1 MTRIK
6 QTDMTTEKNLVDMG
20 LGIFDKNFEKNVIK
34 VYTTIIEMLR
44 ANITEKNVARHLID
58 IGYKTDDGWWLIE
71 QAKEW
76 EENDWYELIK
86 KTI

>member
-58 IGYKTDDGWWLIE
+58 LGYKADDGWWLIE

>member
-1 MTRIK
+1 MKTG
-6 QTDMTTEKNLVDMG
+6 KNLVDMG

-44 ANITEKNVARHLID
+44 ANITEKNVARHLVD
-58 IGYKTDDGWWLIE
+58 LGYKADDGWWLIE